1 MKLRKFK
8 IEKIR
13 RIESVTDLKQFCN
26 YVYLQE
32 VKTAANKMITQYE
45 KNIEI

>member
-1 MKLRKFK
+1 MSLIRIRIRK
-8 IEKIR
+8 
-13 RIESVTDLKQFCN
+13 VTLFDLKQFCN